1 MHFSVAFV
9 LCYIEMHL
17 KLILMNSR
25 GQGHLVT
32 LAFNDLAQRS
42 LNCCLS
48 RLIKEF
54 FSDTS
59 GSISDKF
66 YIQFSGKEGQ
76 KVFTYLVQVT

>member
-9 LCYIEMHL
+9 LCYLEMHL

-32 LAFNDLAQRS
+32 LALSDLAQRS

-48 RLIKEF
+48 WFIKEF
-54 FSDTS
+54 FSETS
-59 GSISDKF
+59 GSVSDKF
-66 YIQFSGKEGQ
+66 HIQLSGKVGQ
-76 KVFTYLVQVT
+76 TV